1 MSGIS
6 TSVGTTRVATCQQTV
21 RRALRH
27 SARSF
32 LMLRFRIP
40 AACALLAASV
50 LLPVAV
56 QAQGLQVIVTQVRE
70 MRVSDNIEALGTL
83 RANESAELTATT
95 TDTIAEIRFND
106 GERVAAGDV
115 LVVMNS
121 REQQAER
128 SEALAGQEEARQ
140 QFERVRDLARRG
152 TASAAL
158 LDQRRRELATAQ
170 ARLAATDARL
180 RDRRITAPFDGVV
193 GLRNVSVG
201 SLLTPGMVI
210 TTLHDDSVMKLDFSV
225 PELFISMIE
234 PGLRIEAR
242 SRAYPADVFRGEVV
256 SVGNEVD
263 PVTRAFRVRALLS
276 NDERKLR
283 PGMLMTL
290 GLSANERDAWV
301 LPEETVLTRGREHS
315 VFVVVG
321 EGDALS
327 AQRRVVQLGAR
338 MPGLVEIRDGLT
350 GDERVVTHGAFRL
363 ADGDAVRIRAVDDG
377 SRTLSELLGPDFGA
391 RQ

>member
-1 MSGIS
+1 M
-6 TSVGTTRVATCQQTV
+6 V
-21 RRALRH
+21 
-27 SARSF
+27 
-32 LMLRFRIP
+32 RFRIP
-40 AACALLAASV
+40 LACALLAV
-50 LLPVAV
+50 FLLFPVAA
-56 QAQGLQVIVTQVRE
+56 QAQGLEVIVTQVRE
-70 MRVSDNIEALGTL
+70 MRVADNIEALGTL

-106 GERVAAGDV
+106 GERVSAGDV

-128 SEALAGQEEARQ
+128 SEALAAQEEARQ
-140 QFERVRDLARRG
+140 QFERVQDLARRG

-180 RDRRITAPFDGVV
+180 RDRRLTAPFDGVL

-315 VFVVVG
+315 VFVVIG
-321 EGDALS
+321 EGDVLS
-327 AQRRVVQLGAR
+327 AQRRVVQLGTR
-338 MPGLVEIRDGLT
+338 MPGLVEIRDGLA

-377 SRTLSELLGPDFGA
+377 SRPLSELLGPDVGA
-391 RQ
+391 AQ